1 MHFYDE
7 INYVWIVM
15 LEKYVPD
22 QLVSEYKGHM
32 FAFFW
37 VSINNTNSNNNNVIF
52 GE

>member
-1 MHFYDE
+1 MMKFIMYR
-7 INYVWIVM
+7 IVM

-22 QLVSEYKGHM
+22 QLVFEYKGHM

-37 VSINNTNSNNNNVIF
+37 VSINNIKSNNSNTIF